1 MKMIVNIMGIKYI
14 ISPIL
19 IIVKIEQCLCT
30 WR

>member
-14 ISPIL
+14 ILSIL

-30 WR
+30 GR

>member
-30 WR
+30 GR